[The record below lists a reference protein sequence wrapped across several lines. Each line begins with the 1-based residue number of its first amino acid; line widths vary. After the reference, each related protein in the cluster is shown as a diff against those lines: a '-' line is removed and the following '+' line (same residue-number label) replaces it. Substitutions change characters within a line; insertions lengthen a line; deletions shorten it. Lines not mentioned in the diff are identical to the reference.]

1 MRHTSQLEEPDAA
14 WNVPAAHMLH
24 EVALAAEYWPA
35 EQGEQPLEPEADS
48 YLPAAHA
55 AQALE
60 PAAAKFPPVQSVG
73 SAAAAAQA
81 APPGHDVCAVLATH
95 RKPQ

>member
-35 EQGEQPLEPEADS
+35 AQLV
-48 YLPAAHA
+48 HA
-55 AQALE
+55 AAPDRANLPTSHFVQLAAL
-60 PAAAKFPPVQSVG
+60 
-73 SAAAAAQA
+73 
-81 APPGHDVCAVLATH
+81 
-95 RKPQ
+95 

>member
-24 EVALAAEYWPA
+24 EVALAAEYWPTA
-35 EQGEQPLEPEADS
+35 QGEQLLEPEADS

-55 AQALE
+55 AQLVE
-60 PAAAKFPPVQSVG
+60 PMAGWEVPASHASQLD
-73 SAAAAAQA
+73 
-81 APPGHDVCAVLATH
+81 APSDS
-95 RKPQ
+95 